1 MFLNIHLRKMV
12 KKIYLSILIISI
24 LALISAYF
32 IEYFL
37 GYQPCNLCLLERIP
51 YALSI
56 IIILAHFKIK
66 FIDKYVLLVLIVIFV
81 VSALLSIYHF
91 GIEQGLIEESFVCS
105 AKDYLNLNKEQLL
118 QELQK
123 MNISCKNV
131 AFTIFGL
138 SLTTYNILLSV
149 IISATLIKIYAKQ
162 KKN

>member
-56 IIILAHFKIK
+56 IIILSNFKIK
-66 FIDKYVLLVLIVIFV
+66 FNNKHTILVLIVIFV

-105 AKDYLNLNKEQLL
+105 TKDNLNLNKEQLL

-162 KKN
+162 K

>member
-1 MFLNIHLRKMV
+1 MI

-24 LALISAYF
+24 LTLTSAYF

-56 IIILAHFKIK
+56 IIILANFKIK
-66 FIDKYVLLVLIVIFV
+66 FNDKHALLVLITIFV
-81 VSALLSIYHF
+81 VSALLSIYHL
-91 GIEQGLIEESFVCS
+91 GIEQGLIEETFVCS
-105 AKDYLNLNKEQLL
+105 TKDNLNLNKEQLL

-131 AFTIFGL
+131 SFAIFGL

-162 KKN
+162 K

>member
-56 IIILAHFKIK
+56 IIILANFKFK
-66 FIDKYVLLVLIVIFV
+66 FNDKSILLVLIIIFV
-81 VSALLSIYHF
+81 VSALLSIYHL

-105 AKDYLNLNKEQLL
+105 TKDNLNLNKEQLL

-131 AFTIFGL
+131 TFTIFGL

-162 KKN
+162 K

>member
-1 MFLNIHLRKMV
+1 MFLNIHLRQMV

-56 IIILAHFKIK
+56 IIILTNFKIK
-66 FIDKYVLLVLIVIFV
+66 FNEKYALLVLIVIFV

-105 AKDYLNLNKEQLL
+105 TKDNLNLNKEQLL

-123 MNISCKNV
+123 
-131 AFTIFGL
+131 
-138 SLTTYNILLSV
+138 
-149 IISATLIKIYAKQ
+149 
-162 KKN
+162 

>member
-1 MFLNIHLRKMV
+1 MV
-12 KKIYLSILIISI
+12 KKIYLSILVISI

-56 IIILAHFKIK
+56 IIILTNLKIK
-66 FIDKYVLLVLIVIFV
+66 FNDKHTILVLIIIFV

-105 AKDYLNLNKEQLL
+105 TKDNLNLNKEQLL

-162 KKN
+162 K

>member
-1 MFLNIHLRKMV
+1 MV

-24 LALISAYF
+24 LALTSAYF

-56 IIILAHFKIK
+56 IIILTNFKIK
-66 FIDKYVLLVLIVIFV
+66 FNDRHTILILIVIFV
-81 VSALLSIYHF
+81 VSAFLSIYHL

-105 AKDYLNLNKEQLL
+105 TKDNLNLNKEQLL

-162 KKN
+162 K

>member
-1 MFLNIHLRKMV
+1 MV

-56 IIILAHFKIK
+56 IIILANFKIK
-66 FIDKYVLLVLIVIFV
+66 FNDKYILLVLIVIFV
-81 VSALLSIYHF
+81 VSALLSIYHL

-105 AKDYLNLNKEQLL
+105 TKDNLNLNKEQLL

-162 KKN
+162 K

>member
-1 MFLNIHLRKMV
+1 MV

-56 IIILAHFKIK
+56 IIILTNFKIK
-66 FIDKYVLLVLIVIFV
+66 FNDKHTILVLIVIFV

-105 AKDYLNLNKEQLL
+105 TKDNLNLNKEQLL

-162 KKN
+162 K

>member
-1 MFLNIHLRKMV
+1 MV
-12 KKIYLSILIISI
+12 KKIYLSILIVSI
-24 LALISAYF
+24 LALTSAYF

-56 IIILAHFKIK
+56 IIILANFTIK
-66 FIDKYVLLVLIVIFV
+66 FNDKNVLIVLIVIFIL
-81 VSALLSIYHF
+81 SALLSIYHF

-105 AKDYLNLNKEQLL
+105 TKDNLNLNKEQLL

-162 KKN
+162 K

>member
-56 IIILAHFKIK
+56 IIILANFKFK
-66 FIDKYVLLVLIVIFV
+66 FNDKSILLVLIIIFV
-81 VSALLSIYHF
+81 VSVLLSIYHL
-91 GIEQGLIEESFVCS
+91 GIEQGLIEESFVCIT
-105 AKDYLNLNKEQLL
+105 KDNLNLNKEQLL

-123 MNISCKNV
+123 INISCKNV
-131 AFTIFGL
+131 SFTIFGL

-162 KKN
+162 K

>member
-1 MFLNIHLRKMV
+1 MV

-24 LALISAYF
+24 LALTSAYF

-37 GYQPCNLCLLERIP
+37 GFQPCNLCLLERIP
-51 YALSI
+51 YVLSI
-56 IIILAHFKIK
+56 IIILTYFKIK
-66 FIDKYVLLVLIVIFV
+66 FNDKNTILVLIVIFV

-91 GIEQGLIEESFVCS
+91 GIEQGLIEESFVCN
-105 AKDYLNLNKEQLL
+105 AKDNQNLNKEQLL

-131 AFTIFGL
+131 TFTIFGL

-162 KKN
+162 K

>member
-1 MFLNIHLRKMV
+1 MV

-56 IIILAHFKIK
+56 IIILTNFKIK
-66 FIDKYVLLVLIVIFV
+66 FNDKHTVLVLIVIFV

-105 AKDYLNLNKEQLL
+105 TKDNLNLNKEQLL

-162 KKN
+162 K

>member
-1 MFLNIHLRKMV
+1 MV

-24 LALISAYF
+24 LALTSAYF

-56 IIILAHFKIK
+56 IIILTNFKIK
-66 FIDKYVLLVLIVIFV
+66 FNDKNIILVLIVIFV
-81 VSALLSIYHF
+81 VSALLSIYHL

-105 AKDYLNLNKEQLL
+105 TKDNLNLNKEQLL

-162 KKN
+162 K

>member
-1 MFLNIHLRKMV
+1 MV
-12 KKIYLSILIISI
+12 KKIYFSILIISI
-24 LALISAYF
+24 LALTSAYF

-56 IIILAHFKIK
+56 IIILADFKIK
-66 FIDKYVLLVLIVIFV
+66 FNDKNTLLVLIVIFV
-81 VSALLSIYHF
+81 ISALLSIYHL

-105 AKDYLNLNKEQLL
+105 TKDNLNLNKEQLL

-162 KKN
+162 K

>member
-1 MFLNIHLRKMV
+1 MV
-12 KKIYLSILIISI
+12 KKIYLSILVISI
-24 LALISAYF
+24 LALSSAYF

-56 IIILAHFKIK
+56 IIILTNLKVK
-66 FIDKYVLLVLIVIFV
+66 FNDKNTILVLIVIFV
-81 VSALLSIYHF
+81 VSALLSTYHF

-105 AKDYLNLNKEQLL
+105 TKDNLNLNKEQLL

-149 IISATLIKIYAKQ
+149 IISATLIKIYAK
-162 KKN
+162 KK

>member
-56 IIILAHFKIK
+56 IIILTNFRIK
-66 FIDKYVLLVLIVIFV
+66 FNDKHILLVLIVIFV
-81 VSALLSIYHF
+81 VSVLLSIYHL

-105 AKDYLNLNKEQLL
+105 TKDNLNLNKEQLL

-162 KKN
+162 K

>member
-56 IIILAHFKIK
+56 IIILANFKFK
-66 FIDKYVLLVLIVIFV
+66 FNDKSILLVLIIIFV
-81 VSALLSIYHF
+81 VSALLSIYHL

-105 AKDYLNLNKEQLL
+105 TKDNLNLNKEQLL

-138 SLTTYNILLSV
+138 SLTTYNMLLSV

-162 KKN
+162 K

>member
-12 KKIYLSILIISI
+12 KKIYLSILITSI

-56 IIILAHFKIK
+56 IIILANFKFK
-66 FIDKYVLLVLIVIFV
+66 FNDKSLLLVLIIIFV
-81 VSALLSIYHF
+81 VSALLSIYHL

-105 AKDYLNLNKEQLL
+105 TKDNLNLNKEQLL

-162 KKN
+162 K

>member
-1 MFLNIHLRKMV
+1 MV
-12 KKIYLSILIISI
+12 KRIYLSILIISI

-56 IIILAHFKIK
+56 IIILTNLKIK
-66 FIDKYVLLVLIVIFV
+66 FNDKHTLLVLIVIFI
-81 VSALLSIYHF
+81 VSALLSIYHL

-105 AKDYLNLNKEQLL
+105 TKDNLNLNKEQLL

-123 MNISCKNV
+123 VNISCKNV

-149 IISATLIKIYAKQ
+149 LISATLIKIYAKQ
-162 KKN
+162 K

>member
-56 IIILAHFKIK
+56 IIILANFKFK
-66 FIDKYVLLVLIVIFV
+66 FNGKSILLVLIIIFV
-81 VSALLSIYHF
+81 VSALLSIYHL

-105 AKDYLNLNKEQLL
+105 TKDNLNLNKEQLL

-162 KKN
+162 K

>member
-1 MFLNIHLRKMV
+1 MV

-24 LALISAYF
+24 LALTSAYF

-51 YALSI
+51 YALSV
-56 IIILAHFKIK
+56 IIILTNFKVK
-66 FIDKYVLLVLIVIFV
+66 FNDKNTILVLIVIFV

-105 AKDYLNLNKEQLL
+105 TKDNLNLNKEQLL

-131 AFTIFGL
+131 AFTVFGL

-162 KKN
+162 K

>member
-1 MFLNIHLRKMV
+1 MFLNIHLRQMV

-56 IIILAHFKIK
+56 IIILTNFKIK
-66 FIDKYVLLVLIVIFV
+66 FNEKYALLVLIVIFV
-81 VSALLSIYHF
+81 VSALLSIYHL

-105 AKDYLNLNKEQLL
+105 TKDNLNLNKEQLL

-149 IISATLIKIYAKQ
+149 IISATLIKTYAKQ
-162 KKN
+162 K

>member
-1 MFLNIHLRKMV
+1 MV
-12 KKIYLSILIISI
+12 KKIYLSILIIST
-24 LALISAYF
+24 LALTSAYF

-56 IIILAHFKIK
+56 IIILAHVKIK
-66 FIDKYVLLVLIVIFV
+66 FIDKYTLLVLIVIFV

-105 AKDYLNLNKEQLL
+105 AKDNLNLNKEQLL

-123 MNISCKNV
+123 MNIRCKNV

-162 KKN
+162 K

>member
-1 MFLNIHLRKMV
+1 MV

-56 IIILAHFKIK
+56 IIILTNFKIK
-66 FIDKYVLLVLIVIFV
+66 FNDKHTLLVLIVIFV

-105 AKDYLNLNKEQLL
+105 TKDNLNLNKEQLL

-162 KKN
+162 K

>member
-12 KKIYLSILIISI
+12 KKIYLSILFISI

-56 IIILAHFKIK
+56 IIILANFKFK
-66 FIDKYVLLVLIVIFV
+66 FNDTSILLVLIIIFV
-81 VSALLSIYHF
+81 VSALLSIYHL

-105 AKDYLNLNKEQLL
+105 TKDNLNLNKEQLL

-162 KKN
+162 K

>member
-1 MFLNIHLRKMV
+1 MV

-24 LALISAYF
+24 LALTSAYF

-56 IIILAHFKIK
+56 IIILADFKIK
-66 FIDKYVLLVLIVIFV
+66 FNDKLTLLVLIIIFV
-81 VSALLSIYHF
+81 VSALLSIYHL

-105 AKDYLNLNKEQLL
+105 TKDNLNLNKEQLL

-138 SLTTYNILLSV
+138 SLTTYNMLLSV

-162 KKN
+162 K

>member
-1 MFLNIHLRKMV
+1 MV
-12 KKIYLSILIISI
+12 KRIYLSILIISI

-56 IIILAHFKIK
+56 IIILANFKFK
-66 FIDKYVLLVLIVIFV
+66 FNDKSILLVLIIIFV
-81 VSALLSIYHF
+81 VSALLSIYHL

-105 AKDYLNLNKEQLL
+105 TKDNLNLNKEQLL

-162 KKN
+162 K

>member
-1 MFLNIHLRKMV
+1 MV

-24 LALISAYF
+24 LALTSAYF

-56 IIILAHFKIK
+56 IIILTNFKIK
-66 FIDKYVLLVLIVIFV
+66 FNDKHTILVLIVIFV

-105 AKDYLNLNKEQLL
+105 TKDDPNLNKEQLL

-162 KKN
+162 K

>member
-1 MFLNIHLRKMV
+1 MV
-12 KKIYLSILIISI
+12 KKIYLSILIIST
-24 LALISAYF
+24 LALTSAYF

-56 IIILAHFKIK
+56 IIILANFKIK
-66 FIDKYVLLVLIVIFV
+66 FNDKYTLLVLIVIFV
-81 VSALLSIYHF
+81 VSALLSIYHL

-105 AKDYLNLNKEQLL
+105 TKDNLNLNKEQLL

-162 KKN
+162 K

>member
-1 MFLNIHLRKMV
+1 MV
-12 KKIYLSILIISI
+12 KKTYLSILVISI
-24 LALISAYF
+24 LALTSAYF

-56 IIILAHFKIK
+56 IIILANFKIK
-66 FIDKYVLLVLIVIFV
+66 FNDKYALLILIVIFIV
-81 VSALLSIYHF
+81 AALLSIYHF
-91 GIEQGLIEESFVCS
+91 GIEQGFVEESFVCS
-105 AKDYLNLNKEQLL
+105 AKDNLNLNKEQLL

-138 SLTTYNILLSV
+138 SLTTYNILLSI
-149 IISATLIKIYAKQ
+149 IISAILVKIYAKQ
-162 KKN
+162 K

>member
-1 MFLNIHLRKMV
+1 MV

-24 LALISAYF
+24 LTLTSAYF

-37 GYQPCNLCLLERIP
+37 GYQPCSLCLLERIP

-56 IIILAHFKIK
+56 IIILTNFKIK
-66 FIDKYVLLVLIVIFV
+66 FNDKHTILVLIVIFV
-81 VSALLSIYHF
+81 VSTLLSIYHF

-105 AKDYLNLNKEQLL
+105 TKDNLNLNKEQLL

-162 KKN
+162 K

>member
-51 YALSI
+51 YALST
-56 IIILAHFKIK
+56 IIILANFKFK
-66 FIDKYVLLVLIVIFV
+66 FNDKSILLVLIIIFV
-81 VSALLSIYHF
+81 VSALLSIYHL

-105 AKDYLNLNKEQLL
+105 TKDNLNLNKEQLL

-162 KKN
+162 K

>member
-1 MFLNIHLRKMV
+1 MV

-24 LALISAYF
+24 LALTSAYF

-56 IIILAHFKIK
+56 IIILTNLKIK
-66 FIDKYVLLVLIVIFV
+66 FNDKHTILVLIIIFV

-105 AKDYLNLNKEQLL
+105 TKDNLNLNKEQLL

-162 KKN
+162 K

>member
-56 IIILAHFKIK
+56 IIILTNFKIK
-66 FIDKYVLLVLIVIFV
+66 FNDKYTILILIVIFV

-105 AKDYLNLNKEQLL
+105 TKDNLNLNKEQLL

-162 KKN
+162 K

>member
-1 MFLNIHLRKMV
+1 MV

-24 LALISAYF
+24 LALTSAYF

-37 GYQPCNLCLLERIP
+37 GYKPCSLCLLERIP

-56 IIILAHFKIK
+56 IIILADFKIK
-66 FIDKYVLLVLIVIFV
+66 FNDKYTLLVLIVIFV
-81 VSALLSIYHF
+81 VSALLSIYHL

-105 AKDYLNLNKEQLL
+105 TKDNLNLNKEQLL

-162 KKN
+162 K

>member
-1 MFLNIHLRKMV
+1 MV

-24 LALISAYF
+24 LALTSAYF

-56 IIILAHFKIK
+56 IIILADFKIK
-66 FIDKYVLLVLIVIFV
+66 FNDKLTLLVLIIIFV
-81 VSALLSIYHF
+81 VSALLSIYHL

-105 AKDYLNLNKEQLL
+105 TKDNLNLNKDQLL

-149 IISATLIKIYAKQ
+149 IISAILIKIYAKQ
-162 KKN
+162 K

>member
-56 IIILAHFKIK
+56 IIILANFKFK
-66 FIDKYVLLVLIVIFV
+66 FNDKSILLVLIIIFV
-81 VSALLSIYHF
+81 FSALLSIYHL

-105 AKDYLNLNKEQLL
+105 TKDNLNLNKEQLL

-162 KKN
+162 K

>member
-1 MFLNIHLRKMV
+1 MV

-24 LALISAYF
+24 LALTSAYF

-51 YALSI
+51 YVLSI
-56 IIILAHFKIK
+56 IIILADFKIK
-66 FIDKYVLLVLIVIFV
+66 FNDKLTLLVLIIIFV
-81 VSALLSIYHF
+81 VSALLSIYHL

-105 AKDYLNLNKEQLL
+105 TKDNLNLNKDQLL

-149 IISATLIKIYAKQ
+149 IISAILIKIYAKQ
-162 KKN
+162 K